1 MIPDILVGLPKAIIT
16 LFVVIDPI
24 ACVPVIIALTG
35 KMETKQK
42 KSISNITIITVAI
55 LLFIFAFVGTTLLS
69 TLSISIYSFMIAGG
83 VLLFL
88 VSMELLTHGEW
99 KFGSQNLQD
108 ESGIVPLAFPLL
120 AGPGALTTVMLSFET
135 YGPLVTGLS
144 IIIVSGI
151 TYAILRSVEP
161 IYRFLGKRGSMIVTR
176 IFAIIIAAFAVQFVI
191 DGIKQIFSLN

>member
-42 KSISNITIITVAI
+42 KSISNLTIITVAI

-99 KFGSQNLQD
+99 KFGSQNYKMNQELYRLPFHYLLD
-108 ESGIVPLAFPLL
+108 LAP
-120 AGPGALTTVMLSFET
+120 
-135 YGPLVTGLS
+135 
-144 IIIVSGI
+144 
-151 TYAILRSVEP
+151 
-161 IYRFLGKRGSMIVTR
+161 
-176 IFAIIIAAFAVQFVI
+176 
-191 DGIKQIFSLN
+191 

>member
-1 MIPDILVGLPKAIIT
+1 MISSIFDELPKAIIT

-24 ACVPVIIALTG
+24 ACVPVIIALTS
-35 KMETKQK
+35 KMEKKQK
-42 KSISNITIITVAI
+42 KSISNLTIITVAI

-69 TLSISIYSFMIAGG
+69 TLGISIFSFMIAGG

-99 KFGSQNLQD
+99 KYGSQNLQD

-120 AGPGALTTVMLSFET
+120 AGPGALTSVMLSFQT
-135 YGPLVTGLS
+135 YGPLVAGLS

-151 TYAILRSVEP
+151 TYVILRLVEP
-161 IYRFLGKRGSMIVTR
+161 IYRILGKRGSMIVTR
-176 IFAIIIAAFAVQFVI
+176 IFAIIIAAFAIQFII
-191 DGIKQIFSLN
+191 DGIKHIFSLN

>member
-1 MIPDILVGLPKAIIT
+1 MCSCNYCTYRQDGNKTKEINFKSHNNHRSN
-16 LFVVIDPI
+16 
-24 ACVPVIIALTG
+24 LTFYFCICWYYTSFNPQYFHIQFYDCRWCSAFLG
-35 KMETKQK
+35 FNGVTHTWRMEIW
-42 KSISNITIITVAI
+42 KS
-55 LLFIFAFVGTTLLS
+55 
-69 TLSISIYSFMIAGG
+69 
-83 VLLFL
+83 
-88 VSMELLTHGEW
+88 E
-99 KFGSQNLQD
+99 LQD